1 MNKACVLF
9 CDCGSISRSGQWQAL
24 DLSFQC
30 FLASYIVASIKVV
43 ELRRVTCPRCLRL
56 PD

>member
-1 MNKACVLF
+1 MKKSCVLF
-9 CDCGSISRSGQWQAL
+9 CDCGSISRNGQWQAL
-24 DLSFQC
+24 DLPFQC
-30 FLASYIVASIKVV
+30 FLASYILANIKVV

>member
-1 MNKACVLF
+1 MKKSCVLF
-9 CDCGSISRSGQWQAL
+9 CDCGSVNRNGQWQAL

-30 FLASYIVASIKVV
+30 FLASYTVTTVKVV
-43 ELRRVTCPRCLRL
+43 EFRRVTCPQCVKL